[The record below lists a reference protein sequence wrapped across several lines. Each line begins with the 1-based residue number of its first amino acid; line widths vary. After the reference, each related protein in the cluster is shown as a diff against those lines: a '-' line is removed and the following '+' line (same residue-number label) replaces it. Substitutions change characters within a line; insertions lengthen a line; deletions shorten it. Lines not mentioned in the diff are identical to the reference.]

1 MRAQWKPHRVTAL
14 SLASVLVAAGALVG
28 VASPASAGTTAVRM
42 DYTCTT
48 SLGPGARMTV
58 WVVGGL
64 PDAGYG
70 SGQHTVASHE
80 PAFIDVDLDLREL
93 RPVLTFASGVRL
105 DGDST
110 ATLDAR
116 IIGPDGTRTAQAA
129 FTLAPTWLTTTERTA
144 VRAAG
149 AFPVQ
154 RLSTPGYYD
163 LRVDDLALTLR
174 PERAD
179 GTPLGTVTASC
190 SHDPA
195 QDDLLG
201 TVWSQGVISERPLRP
216 SGLRVVETT
225 PTSVTLAWE
234 ASPWWNA
241 TLGYDV
247 YLDGGHTG
255 LVTEKQVTLTGLT
268 PDKQHRAK
276 VSTRDVQGLRSTL
289 SQGLIFTLPR
299 A

>member
-1 MRAQWKPHRVTAL
+1 MRAKWNRYRVTAL
-14 SLASVLVAAGALVG
+14 SLASAVVAAGTLAAAAG
-28 VASPASAGTTAVRM
+28 PASAATTAVRL

-48 SLGPGARMTV
+48 SLGPSAQMTV

-64 PDAGYG
+64 PDDA
-70 SGQHTVASHE
+70 SGPNSVARHE
-80 PAFIDVDLDLREL
+80 PAYIDVDLDLREL
-93 RPVLTFASGVRL
+93 RPVISLAGGVRV

-110 ATLDAR
+110 AALGAR
-116 IIGPDGTRTAQAA
+116 ITGPDGTRTTEAPFTFAPAWVTDVRGAA
-129 FTLAPTWLTTTERTA
+129 L
-144 VRAAG
+144 RARG

-154 RLSTPGYYD
+154 FLSTAGYYD
-163 LRVDDLALTLR
+163 VHVDDLTLALR

-195 QDDLLG
+195 QGDLLG
-201 TVWSQGVISERPLRP
+201 TVWSQGIIIERPLRP
-216 SGLRVVETT
+216 TALRVVSST

-234 ASPWWNA
+234 ANSWWTP
-241 TLGYDV
+241 TLGYEV

-268 PDKQHRAK
+268 PDTQHRAK
-276 VSTRDVQGLRSTL
+276 VVTKDERGNRSPQ

>member
-1 MRAQWKPHRVTAL
+1 MRARWNGHRVTAL
-14 SLASVLVAAGALVG
+14 SLVSVLVIAGALTG
-28 VASPASAGTTAVRM
+28 AAGPAAAQTTAVRM

-48 SLGPGARMTV
+48 SPGPSVEVTV

-64 PDAGYG
+64 PDDGAGPNSVSYLN
-70 SGQHTVASHE
+70 
-80 PAFIDVDLDLREL
+80 PAFIDVDLDVREL
-93 RPVLTFASGVRL
+93 RPVIALAGGVRV

-110 ATLDAR
+110 AVLDAH
-116 IIGPDGTRTAQAA
+116 ITGAEGTQTTQVP
-129 FTLAPTWLTTTERTA
+129 FTFAPTWVTDVRTA
-144 VRAAG
+144 ALRARG

-154 RLSTPGYYD
+154 RFSTAGYYD
-163 LRVDDLALTLR
+163 LHVDDLTLALR

-201 TVWSQGVISERPLRP
+201 TVWSQFAVFDGPLRP
-216 SGLRVVETT
+216 TGLRVVSTT

-234 ASPWWNA
+234 ASSWWTP
-241 TLGYDV
+241 TLGYEV

-268 PDKQHRAK
+268 PDRQHRAK
-276 VSTRDVQGLRSTL
+276 VVTTDVQGNRSPM

>member
-1 MRAQWKPHRVTAL
+1 MRKKWNPFRVTAL
-14 SLASVLVAAGALVG
+14 SVVSILAAAGALTG
-28 VASPASAGTTAVRM
+28 AAGPASAQTTAVRL

-48 SLGPGARMTV
+48 SLGPSAQVTV

-64 PDAGYG
+64 PDEGAGLN
-70 SGQHTVASHE
+70 TVASHD
-80 PAFIDVDLDLREL
+80 PAYLDVDLDLREL
-93 RPVLTFASGVRL
+93 RPVLTIPGGVRL

-116 IIGPDGTRTAQAA
+116 ITGPDGTRTTRAS
-129 FTLAPTWLTTTERTA
+129 FTVAPTWLTTTQGTA

-154 RLSTPGYYD
+154 YLNTPGYYD
-163 LRVDDLALTLR
+163 LHVDDLALTLR

-195 QDDLLG
+195 QNDLLG
-201 TVWSQGVISERPLRP
+201 TLWSQNAIFERPPRP
-216 SGLRVVETT
+216 NWLRVVSTT

-234 ASPWWNA
+234 AYSWWNP
-241 TLGYDV
+241 TLGYEV

-268 PDKQHRAK
+268 PDRQHRAK
-276 VSTRDVQGLRSTL
+276 VVTTDVQGIRSTM
-289 SQGLIFTLPR
+289 SEGLIFTIPP

>member
-1 MRAQWKPHRVTAL
+1 MRKNRNPFRTAAL
-14 SLASVLVAAGALVG
+14 SLVSALVAAGTLTA
-28 VASPASAGTTAVRM
+28 AATPASAGTTWVRM

-48 SLGPGARMTV
+48 SVGPTAQMTV

-64 PDAGYG
+64 PDDAGLN
-70 SGQHTVASHE
+70 SVSSHE
-80 PAFIDVDLDLREL
+80 TTFIDVDLDLREL
-93 RPVLTFASGVRL
+93 RPALSLAGGVRL
-105 DGDST
+105 DTDST
-110 ATLDAR
+110 ATLDAH
-116 IIGPDGTRTAQAA
+116 IVGPDGTRDIQAS
-129 FTLAPTWLTTTERTA
+129 FTVAPIWLTTTQGAA

-149 AFPVQ
+149 AFPHQLLNV
-154 RLSTPGYYD
+154 PGKYD
-163 LRVDDLALTLR
+163 IHVDDLNLTLR

-179 GTPLGTVTASC
+179 GTPIGTVTASC
-190 SHDPA
+190 SHAPD

-201 TVWSQGVISERPLRP
+201 TVTSFGLISERPPRP
-216 SGLRVVETT
+216 GGLRVVSST

-234 ASPWWNA
+234 ASGWWNP

-276 VSTRDVQGLRSTL
+276 VVTRDVKGVL
-289 SQGLIFTLPR
+289 SAPSPGLIFTIPP

>member
-1 MRAQWKPHRVTAL
+1 MRTTWRPSRVTAL
-14 SLASVLVAAGALVG
+14 SLISVLVAAGALTG
-28 VASPASAGTTAVRM
+28 AAGPASAETTAVRL

-48 SLGPGARMTV
+48 SLGPTAQVTV

-64 PDAGYG
+64 PDDGAGPN
-70 SGQHTVASHE
+70 SVARHE
-80 PAFIDVDLDLREL
+80 PAYIDVDLDLREL
-93 RPVLTFASGVRL
+93 RPVIALAGGVRV

-110 ATLDAR
+110 AVLDAT
-116 IIGPDGTRTAQAA
+116 ITGPDGTRTTQAPVT
-129 FTLAPTWLTTTERTA
+129 FAPTWVTDVRTA
-144 VRAAG
+144 ALRARG

-154 RLSTPGYYD
+154 SLSTAGYYD
-163 LRVDDLALTLR
+163 LHVDDLALTLR

-195 QDDLLG
+195 QNDLLG
-201 TVWSQGVISERPLRP
+201 TVWSQFAVFDRPLRP
-216 SGLRVVETT
+216 TGLRVVSTT

-234 ASPWWNA
+234 ASPWWNP
-241 TLGYDV
+241 TLGYEV

-255 LVTEKQVTLTGLT
+255 MVTEKQVTLTGLT
-268 PDKQHRAK
+268 PDRQHRAK
-276 VSTRDVQGLRSTL
+276 VATTDVRGSRSPK
-289 SQGLIFTLPR
+289 SQGLIFTLPP